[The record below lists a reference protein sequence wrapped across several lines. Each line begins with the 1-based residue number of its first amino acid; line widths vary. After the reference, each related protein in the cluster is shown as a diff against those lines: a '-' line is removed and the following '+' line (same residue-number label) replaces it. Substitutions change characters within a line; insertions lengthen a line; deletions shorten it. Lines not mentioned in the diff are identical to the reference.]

1 MREYPLLYDSVN
13 TETTKDYF
21 RNNNVWKAVAA
32 SNFLHPKSVSTY
44 ICDVV
49 ACITQ
54 PAYTLDV
61 INIHAFKTQK
71 TVEVVHRV
79 CDAFFLFA
87 LRALLACIALRCV
100 RLRLRLRLTALR
112 ALVGWLG
119 TRLQ

>member
-1 MREYPLLYDSVN
+1 MESSCSVQFPSP
-13 TETTKDYF
+13 KICVY
-21 RNNNVWKAVAA
+21 
-32 SNFLHPKSVSTY
+32 LHLR
-44 ICDVV
+44 
-49 ACITQ
+49 CITQ